1 MSFAVQA
8 APFTQPER
16 FLLRRIGARRL
27 AKRRSESVAF
37 AGTIALVHRL
47 YLSPGMFGFGKL
59 ATYDYFA
66 HVERAL
72 AKRFAEAGENLETY
86 VVNVAP
92 TASIRRRAVTLAE
105 LVAKTSSDGEGQI
118 HLLGHSTGGLDA
130 RLVSSPSARLPTAP
144 SNLAW
149 LSRLRSV
156 TTMSTP
162 HYGTPLAG
170 FFATVSGQRM
180 LYAVSAL
187 TFIGLSL
194 GAPPLAAASAL
205 VVAVGRLDRA
215 LGVELRVLDRTTEAI
230 LSALEP
236 ATSHEVRS
244 YLDAIRRDQGAVI
257 QLTPE
262 AMDLFQA
269 GVEDRPGVHYQC
281 TCALAPAPT
290 AGALA
295 RSLATVSPW
304 KAISST
310 LFTTM
315 YSITSRYD
323 ERYPCAVP
331 EVPASVEEAFR
342 KAFGKSPDPRAN
354 DGVVPALSQVWGE
367 VVWAGYGDHL
377 DVLGHFPGRDGPP
390 PRWQSLLG
398 KLTGFTHDASDTAV
412 ADAAAAVGGVAPD
425 PNADARHVDWLL
437 SGSHFDRRAF
447 DTLMDSLA
455 KGMLDARIA

>member
-1 MSFAVQA
+1 
-8 APFTQPER
+8 
-16 FLLRRIGARRL
+16 
-27 AKRRSESVAF
+27 
-37 AGTIALVHRL
+37 
-47 YLSPGMFGFGKL
+47 MFGFGKL

-72 AKRFAEAGENLETY
+72 TRRFEKAGQKLETH
-86 VVNVAP
+86 VVDVAP
-92 TASIRRRAVTLAE
+92 TASIRRRAVRLAE
-105 LVAKTSSDGEGQI
+105 LVSRTADDEEGHI

-130 RLVSSPSARLPTAP
+130 RLVSSPSARLPTANE
-144 SNLAW
+144 NLAW

-205 VVAVGRLDRA
+205 VVAIGRLDRA
-215 LGVELRVLDRTTEAI
+215 IGVELKVLDRTTDAI

-236 ATSHEVRS
+236 ATSTEVRS

-269 GVEDRPGVHYQC
+269 GVEDRPGVRYQC

-290 AGALA
+290 PGTLA
-295 RSLATVSPW
+295 RSLVTVSPW
-304 KAISST
+304 KAVSST

-315 YSITSRYD
+315 YGITSRYD
-323 ERYPCAVP
+323 ERYPCAAA
-331 EVPASVEEAFR
+331 ELGGQAEDMFR
-342 KAFGKSPDPRAN
+342 VAFGKVPGARAN

-377 DVLGHFPGRDGPP
+377 DVLGHFPGRGGPR
-390 PRWQSLLG
+390 PRWQSFLG
-398 KLTGFTHDASDTAV
+398 KITGLGGSADPETSL
-412 ADAAAAVGGVAPD
+412 ADAAAAGGGVAPD
-425 PNADARHVDWLL
+425 PAADARNIDWLL
-437 SGSHFDRRAF
+437 SGSRFDEAAF
-447 DTLMDSLA
+447 DALMDALA
-455 KGMLDARIA
+455 KGMLYST